1 MTFSTTGLR
10 KWVSKRMPLYK
21 GIFWY
26 IGEQLFC
33 IKAVCDNVGCIVD
46 NVELSS
52 KSGTN
57 FNHKVEWT
65 KLPKQITQRKP
76 FDYYPRGR
84 VELVRA
90 QKLTARIYLNPT
102 LCEEGIKEQIRL
114 SFGLN
119 EENGITKINFI
130 ADGSAHYWA
139 SQTNILQTTISG
151 GKFPPIMRWRSC

>member
-1 MTFSTTGLR
+1 
-10 KWVSKRMPLYK
+10 MPLYK

-26 IGEQLFC
+26 IDGQLFC
-33 IKAVCDNVGCIVD
+33 IKAACDNTGRIVE

-57 FNHKVEWT
+57 FNHKAEWE
-65 KLPKQITQRKP
+65 KMPKTIAQHKP

-84 VELVRA
+84 VELVCTS
-90 QKLTARIYLNPT
+90 KLSAKVYLNPT

-119 EENGITKINFI
+119 KENGIAKINFI
-130 ADGSAHYWA
+130 ADGSAHYRA
-139 SQTNILQTTISG
+139 KINY
-151 GKFPPIMRWRSC
+151 